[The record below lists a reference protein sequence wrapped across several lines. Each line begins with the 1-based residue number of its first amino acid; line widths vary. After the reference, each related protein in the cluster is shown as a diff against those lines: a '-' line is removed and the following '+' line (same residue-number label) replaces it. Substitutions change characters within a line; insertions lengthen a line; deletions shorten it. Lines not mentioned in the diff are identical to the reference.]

1 MNKLYIELISNDLSI
16 NKWQVEH
23 CIELLGDG
31 STVPFISRYRKEK
44 TGSLDEVQ
52 IAQIKHYQSK
62 FVELDK
68 RKKTICS
75 SIEEQGKLTDQL
87 IYLIEECV
95 DIQKL
100 EDIYLPYKPK
110 RKTRAS
116 IARDKGL
123 EPLAEII
130 FKFNTTNPGLTA
142 EKFLNEFVLTID
154 QALEGSRDIIA
165 EWVSENVKVREALRN
180 QYLKYAKIISKKH
193 KDIEK
198 DSESK
203 FSNYFDF
210 SGNISNTPAHR
221 ILAILRGEREGALS
235 VRLEIDS
242 YYSIEA
248 IKRIIY
254 FENKLINSQCKEQI
268 DIAIDDSYKRLL
280 HPSIENEVLKN
291 SKYRADIESIKVFGD
306 NLNSLLLAPPA
317 GQKRVLA
324 IDPGFRTGC
333 KIVCLGNQGELLYN
347 DTIYPHPPVNE
358 KIQAIKKVS
367 NIVES
372 YKIQLIAIGDG
383 TASRETE
390 AFIKKIPLPEGIQ
403 VYSVSEDGASVYSAS
418 PVAREEFPDY
428 DVTVRG
434 AISIGR
440 RVMDPLAELVK
451 IDPKSIGV
459 GQYQHD
465 VDQSLL
471 KEMLDNTVISCVN
484 KVGVNLNTASKH
496 LLSYVSGIGPVLAK
510 SIIEHRDN
518 NGPFKTRM
526 ELLKVKRLGN
536 KVFEQCAGF
545 LRIPGAENP
554 LDNSAVHPERYHLV
568 ERIAKD
574 NKVNVN
580 TLINDKTIRE
590 SIKIED
596 YVSEQIGMP
605 TLKDIFEELSKPGRD
620 PRSIAKMMEFSQE
633 IHSIDDLREGMILP
647 GIVSN
652 ITNFGAFVDIGI
664 KQDGLVHISQLSEKF
679 ISSPQEV
686 VKLHQHV
693 SVRVIEIDKVRMRIQ
708 LSMKNIKS

>member
-23 CIELLGDG
+23 CIELLEDG

-52 IAQIKHYQSK
+52 IAQIKHYHSK

-87 IYLIEECV
+87 INLIEECV

-116 IARDKGL
+116 IAREKGL

-180 QYLKYAKIISKKH
+180 QYIKYAKIISKKH
-193 KDIEK
+193 KDIEQE
-198 DSESK
+198 SESK

-403 VYSVSEDGASVYSAS
+403 VYSISEDGASVYSAS

-679 ISSPQEV
+679 ITSPQEV

-693 SVRVIEIDKVRMRIQ
+693 SVRVVEIDKVRMRIQ
-708 LSMKNIKS
+708 LSMKNLKS

>member
-23 CIELLGDG
+23 CIELLEDG

-87 IYLIEECV
+87 INLIEECV

-116 IARDKGL
+116 IAREKGL

-142 EKFLNEFVLTID
+142 EKFLSEFVLTID

-358 KIQAIKKVS
+358 KIQAI
-367 NIVES
+367 
-372 YKIQLIAIGDG
+372 
-383 TASRETE
+383 
-390 AFIKKIPLPEGIQ
+390 
-403 VYSVSEDGASVYSAS
+403 
-418 PVAREEFPDY
+418 
-428 DVTVRG
+428 
-434 AISIGR
+434 
-440 RVMDPLAELVK
+440 
-451 IDPKSIGV
+451 
-459 GQYQHD
+459 
-465 VDQSLL
+465 
-471 KEMLDNTVISCVN
+471 
-484 KVGVNLNTASKH
+484 
-496 LLSYVSGIGPVLAK
+496 
-510 SIIEHRDN
+510 
-518 NGPFKTRM
+518 
-526 ELLKVKRLGN
+526 
-536 KVFEQCAGF
+536 
-545 LRIPGAENP
+545 
-554 LDNSAVHPERYHLV
+554 
-568 ERIAKD
+568 
-574 NKVNVN
+574 
-580 TLINDKTIRE
+580 
-590 SIKIED
+590 
-596 YVSEQIGMP
+596 
-605 TLKDIFEELSKPGRD
+605 
-620 PRSIAKMMEFSQE
+620 
-633 IHSIDDLREGMILP
+633 
-647 GIVSN
+647 
-652 ITNFGAFVDIGI
+652 
-664 KQDGLVHISQLSEKF
+664 
-679 ISSPQEV
+679 
-686 VKLHQHV
+686 
-693 SVRVIEIDKVRMRIQ
+693 
-708 LSMKNIKS
+708 

>member
-142 EKFLNEFVLTID
+142 EKFLSEFVLTID

-254 FENKLINSQCKEQI
+254 FENKLINSPCKEQI

-418 PVAREEFPDY
+418 SVAREEFPDY

-693 SVRVIEIDKVRMRIQ
+693 SVRVVEIDKVRMRIQ
-708 LSMKNIKS
+708 LSMKNLKS